1 MKFKFRL
8 LFSIFCFCALSS
20 NYAQQIKVSGVV
32 NEQSNSPVQFVNII
46 DSSSLHG
53 ATTNEN
59 GEFEFTIPFSK
70 KITLKISCVGY
81 IQQNLIFNSDSLQKL
96 TIVLE
101 KSIDFLDEIVVS
113 STLSEISKKE
123 SPIPVEVFSARYL
136 NKTPNFGL
144 LEASQTINGLRPQ
157 LNCAVCNTG
166 DIHIN
171 GMEGPYTMVTI
182 DGMPIVGGLS
192 TVYGLQGIPSSLLQR
207 VEVVKGPASTL
218 YGSEAVAGLINV
230 ITKSIECAP
239 KLAVNLSATSWSELQ
254 ADATFTYAETKK
266 VSGIFGID
274 YLNYSNPIDN
284 NGDNFTD
291 LTLKDRVSIY
301 NKWRFNRKINKKATL
316 SARYMYEDRW
326 GGEMQW
332 NPSFRGGDSIYG
344 ESIYTNRAELI
355 GLYELP
361 TEEHLSASG
370 SYSFHNQDSRYGDL
384 SYLGQQHIAFGQLI
398 WNKMVGDKHAFVS
411 GLALRY
417 NHYDD
422 NTPITSVTQ
431 NETEINQPTK
441 WIIPSIFS
449 QDNFSINK
457 NMNLLLGAR
466 LDFHSAHGAIFTPRL
481 NWKWSPSSF
490 VFRLGY
496 GNGFRVVN
504 VFSEDHAALTG
515 AREVVISENLNP
527 ERSNNINLNVENQ
540 FNTQFFKVVVDGSI
554 FYTHF
559 SNKII
564 PDYSVDSQ
572 ISYSNL
578 DGYGVSRGI
587 ALNAKVLFN
596 FPLTLNVGATFLDV
610 YSFELNS
617 EGNMEKQDQ
626 LFTEPY
632 SLTWS
637 ATYKVPKFGMA
648 LDFTGNLYGPMK
660 LPVVEND
667 FRPEFSEPFS
677 IANLK
682 VSKDF
687 SRGFS
692 VNIGVRNLLNFTPPS
707 YSILRP
713 NDPFDNNIDDPVN
726 NPNNYSFD
734 PSYMYASFQG
744 ISYFVGLKYVF
755 N

>member
-32 NEQSNSPVQFVNII
+32 IEQSNSPVQFVNII

-53 ATTNEN
+53 TITNEN
-59 GEFEFTIPFSK
+59 GEFEFTIPFSE

-301 NKWRFNRKINKKATL
+301 NKWRFKRKTNKKATL

-540 FNTQFFKVVVDGSI
+540 FTTQFFKVVVDGSI

-587 ALNAKVLFN
+587 ALKAKLLFN

-734 PSYMYASFQG
+734 PTYMYASFQG
-744 ISYFVGLKYVF
+744 ISYFIGLKYVF

>member
-1 MKFKFRL
+1 MKSKFRL
-8 LFSIFCFCALSS
+8 LLSFFCFCALSP

-32 NEQSNSPVQFVNII
+32 IEQSNSPVQFVNII
-46 DSSSLHG
+46 DSSSLYG
-53 ATTNEN
+53 TSTNEN

-81 IQQNLIFNSDSLQKL
+81 IQQNLIFNSDSLRKL

-540 FNTQFFKVVVDGSI
+540 FTTQFFKVVVDGSI

-587 ALNAKVLFN
+587 ALKAKLLFN

-610 YSFELNS
+610 YAFDVNS

-687 SRGFS
+687 PRGFS

>member
-1 MKFKFRL
+1 MYKR
-8 LFSIFCFCALSS
+8 
-20 NYAQQIKVSGVV
+20 Q
-32 NEQSNSPVQFVNII
+32 
-46 DSSSLHG
+46 
-53 ATTNEN
+53 
-59 GEFEFTIPFSK
+59 
-70 KITLKISCVGY
+70 
-81 IQQNLIFNSDSLQKL
+81 
-96 TIVLE
+96 
-101 KSIDFLDEIVVS
+101 VVS

-239 KLAVNLSATSWSELQ
+239 KLAVNLSATSWNELQ

-344 ESIYTNRAELI
+344 ESFYTNRAELI

-411 GLALRY
+411 GLAL
-417 NHYDD
+417 
-422 NTPITSVTQ
+422 
-431 NETEINQPTK
+431 
-441 WIIPSIFS
+441 
-449 QDNFSINK
+449 
-457 NMNLLLGAR
+457 
-466 LDFHSAHGAIFTPRL
+466 
-481 NWKWSPSSF
+481 
-490 VFRLGY
+490 
-496 GNGFRVVN
+496 
-504 VFSEDHAALTG
+504 
-515 AREVVISENLNP
+515 
-527 ERSNNINLNVENQ
+527 
-540 FNTQFFKVVVDGSI
+540 
-554 FYTHF
+554 
-559 SNKII
+559 
-564 PDYSVDSQ
+564 
-572 ISYSNL
+572 
-578 DGYGVSRGI
+578 
-587 ALNAKVLFN
+587 
-596 FPLTLNVGATFLDV
+596 
-610 YSFELNS
+610 
-617 EGNMEKQDQ
+617 
-626 LFTEPY
+626 
-632 SLTWS
+632 SL
-637 ATYKVPKFGMA
+637 
-648 LDFTGNLYGPMK
+648 
-660 LPVVEND
+660 
-667 FRPEFSEPFS
+667 
-677 IANLK
+677 IH
-682 VSKDF
+682 
-687 SRGFS
+687 
-692 VNIGVRNLLNFTPPS
+692 I
-707 YSILRP
+707 
-713 NDPFDNNIDDPVN
+713 
-726 NPNNYSFD
+726 
-734 PSYMYASFQG
+734 
-744 ISYFVGLKYVF
+744 
-755 N
+755 

>member
-46 DSSSLHG
+46 DSSSLNG

-59 GEFEFTIPFSK
+59 GEFEFTIPFSE

-301 NKWRFNRKINKKATL
+301 NKWRFKRKINKKATL

-540 FNTQFFKVVVDGSI
+540 FTTQFFKVVVDGSI

-610 YSFELNS
+610 YSFEVNS

-667 FRPEFSEPFS
+667 FRPEFSESFS

-692 VNIGVRNLLNFTPPS
+692 INIGVRNLLNFTPPS

-734 PSYMYASFQG
+734 PTYMYASFQG
-744 ISYFVGLKYVF
+744 ISYFIGLKYIF